1 MSILS
6 KIQSLI
12 TAANNT
18 TGESDATL
26 TDAVQTLVDGYGQ
39 GGGVTTQPLSVT
51 VNGTYT
57 APAGEAYTP
66 VTVNVPTGGSLPSVI
81 SKIDGGS
88 FTLASDT
95 EGGLQSISHSLGVVP
110 KGFVIW
116 TEDELSGIAATR
128 YIANCVFSAVN
139 IVDKNSNN
147 YVASGGATITY
158 NGNASMLASN
168 MLLTSAIVQ
177 NYMDASRIRCNNA
190 LIFYKAGCQYKWLAW
205 A

>member
-1 MSILS
+1 MSIRS

-12 TAANNT
+12 TAANAK
-18 TGESDATL
+18 TGESDTTL

-51 VNGTYT
+51 ENGTYT
-57 APAGEAYTP
+57 APSGTAYTP

-88 FTLASDT
+88 FTFASDT
-95 EGGLQSISHSLGVVP
+95 ASTYGISHSLGTTP

-116 TEDELSGIAATR
+116 TEEIDLANAGNNTIIRGVFVVDKTVNNETSYLYQMGVYNHNFNNYSRATGASYSGYANSNTISYNVGNIHYASGI
-128 YIANCVFSAVN
+128 N
-139 IVDKNSNN
+139 
-147 YVASGGATITY
+147 
-158 NGNASMLASN
+158 
-168 MLLTSAIVQ
+168 
-177 NYMDASRIRCNNA
+177 
-190 LIFYKAGCQYKWLAW
+190 YKWLAW